1 VGGGGRNA
9 GKIHSFVGQGDGEL
23 FLYSLGL
30 MLTVMY
36 TERDSKPSKPNPATS
51 PTDRERYPFFLLL
64 IIYLLFPFL
73 LDYLLLIIY
82 DFN

>member
-1 VGGGGRNA
+1 MSLCVGGRNA

-36 TERDSKPSKPNPATS
+36 TERDSKPSKPHPATS
-51 PTDRERYPFFLLL
+51 PTDRERYPLFIHSFIHLL
-64 IIYLLFPFL
+64 
-73 LDYLLLIIY
+73 
-82 DFN
+82 